1 MATTEQ
7 LRFNLDIAPDPEN
20 MATRF
25 KLRPTPV
32 FIKKVTPS
40 SPVDDDEPPLVLTLD
55 ARMELASKLARRNI
69 EKALLCSSNSFSQ
82 APLTVHNPLPPV
94 AMTTTQSP
102 PTTTSEVSCKD
113 EAPKRSSKPQVSF
126 KEHAQFKSR
135 EDSSHLCSKGQ
146 EDSGIATDEGIDTD
160 REEIEKTMSEIRNLR
175 KELTHQMYK
184 LRQFSHQKPLPPHC
198 KSLIDQ

>member
-7 LRFNLDIAPDPEN
+7 LRFNLDVAPDPEN

-32 FIKKVTPS
+32 VIKKVTPS
-40 SPVDDDEPPLVLTLD
+40 FPDDDDEPPLVLTLD
-55 ARMELASKLARRNI
+55 ARMELASRLARRNI
-69 EKALLCSSNSFSQ
+69 EKAILYSNNSVSQ
-82 APLTVHNPLPPV
+82 TPLTIHNPLPPV
-94 AMTTTQSP
+94 AMTTTQSS
-102 PTTTSEVSCKD
+102 PTTTSEVSC
-113 EAPKRSSKPQVSF
+113 KRSSKPQVSF
-126 KEHAQFKSR
+126 KEHAQSKSR
-135 EDSSHLCSKGQ
+135 EVSSHLCSKGQ

-198 KSLIDQ
+198 KSLTDQ